1 MTSTV
6 LAEYLS
12 PQASVWEQESDL
24 GVSYAEYDTA
34 FLEIMEAGEHD
45 ISQLDDPDISESERA
60 HMERYG
66 AQTILYIPLLIR
78 GQIIGFAELWE
89 SRGRREFT
97 MEEIALCHGI
107 AQQAAI
113 AIENARLFQEVE
125 ERRVYLEGVLRE
137 APDAII
143 TLDNRFQ
150 VVEWNAGAERL
161 FGYSQ
166 KEAVGQHLDSLVT
179 NPDVFEE
186 ATGFTEKVLRGKELL
201 PTQAVRYRKDGSPV
215 DVIVAG
221 SPILMGDEV
230 IGVVAVY
237 TDITERVRMEE
248 TLRALALVDDLT
260 GLYNRRGFFTLAE
273 QQLKAAERAQRKM
286 VLLFADFDRLKQIND
301 AFGHAEGD
309 RALIESANVL
319 KETFRESD
327 IIARIG
333 GDEFVVLATETGGS
347 PTEVLAARLQENLEA
362 RNLRRDRDYTLS
374 LSLGLARYDPERPCS
389 IDDLLI
395 QADKAMYER
404 KQVDT
409 SR

>member
-1 MTSTV
+1 MTSVV

-12 PQASVWEQESDL
+12 PQASVREQVSDV
-24 GVSYAEYDTA
+24 GATYTEYDTE

-45 ISQLDDPDISESERA
+45 ISQLDDPDISEAERA
-60 HMERYG
+60 HMEQYG

-78 GQIIGFAELWE
+78 GQLIGFAELWE
-89 SRGRREFT
+89 SRRQREFT
-97 MEEIALCHGI
+97 GEEIALCHGV

-161 FGYSQ
+161 FGYLQ
-166 KEAVGQHLDSLVT
+166 EEAVGQHLDHLVT
-179 NPDVFEE
+179 DPDVFEE
-186 ATGFTEKVLRGKELL
+186 ATGFTQRVLGGKKLP

-221 SPILMGDEV
+221 SPILMEDEV

-273 QQLKAAERAQRKM
+273 QQLKASERAQRKM
-286 VLLFADFDRLKQIND
+286 ALLFADFDGLKQIND
-301 AFGHAEGD
+301 AFGHLAGD
-309 RALIESANVL
+309 RALIETANVL

-333 GDEFVVLATETGGS
+333 GDEFVVLATETNGS
-347 PTEVLAARLQENLEA
+347 PTEVLTARLQENLEA
-362 RNLRRDRDYTLS
+362 RNTRRDRDYKLS
-374 LSLGLARYDPERPCS
+374 LSLGLARYNPECPCS

-395 QADKAMYER
+395 QADRAMYER
-404 KQVDT
+404 KQGN
-409 SR
+409 SIG